1 MTSLAFISMP
11 QGMEWIIIGGVALLI
26 FGRNLP
32 QVGRSLGR
40 SIIEFK
46 KGLKGL
52 EDDLSEADRQA
63 NAELTPQK
71 DPAQLT

>member
-1 MTSLAFISMP
+1 MNSLAFLSMP
-11 QGMEWIIIGGVALLI
+11 HGMEWIIIGGVALLI

-32 QVGRSLGR
+32 QVGRSVGR
-40 SIIEFK
+40 SIVEFK

-52 EDDLSEADRQA
+52 EDDLSDADRQV
-63 NAELTPQK
+63 NAEVAKQK